1 MTKTIVTRNLSSM
14 LIAENVKI
22 RLPLLYT
29 NFIVSCNNYTKF
41 RISWFSSFKCTRL
54 NSFVYIYTSIDNQ
67 GRIAIDR
74 QFFFGGGEGA
84 YSYIRVLPDGFLLL
98 KFYKLFTFIYTN
110 AFLIYHSYK
119 HLQ

>member
-1 MTKTIVTRNLSSM
+1 M

-22 RLPLLYT
+22 RLPLYT
-29 NFIVSCNNYTKF
+29 NFIVRCNNYTKF

-67 GRIAIDR
+67 GRIARPPII
-74 QFFFGGGEGA
+74 FFGGGEGECA